1 MGGDLAVPS
10 DVRALDTFVFA
21 RVGTSVERVFGARGP
36 DGVDRFSKGTD
47 KTREKKDMWLK

>member
-21 RVGTSVERVFGARGP
+21 RVGTSVERESSGH
-36 DGVDRFSKGTD
+36 VDP
-47 KTREKKDMWLK
+47 MA